1 MLDIV
6 AVPIGSPWEN
16 NWLWGVPL
24 VVITVV
30 FHVLGLGLVD
40 RGVTVLLDTKLFG
53 RPSLFRFVFIMG
65 AVVFVATFLHAME
78 AAMWAAAYRVLEAL
92 PGSRIAMFYSLN
104 AITSLG
110 HDNIYLAPRFDLLGP
125 IEALNGIMLF
135 GLTTAFLFA
144 ILQRVWFLGR
154 R

>member
-1 MLDIV
+1 MLDVVSVSINP
-6 AVPIGSPWEN
+6 ALEN

-40 RGVTVLLDTKLFG
+40 RGVTMLLETKRFG
-53 RPSLFRFVFIMG
+53 RPSLFRFVSIMG

-78 AAMWAAAYRVLEAL
+78 AAIWALAYLVLGAL
-92 PGSRIAMFYSLN
+92 PGSRVGMFYSLN

-144 ILQRVWFLGR
+144 ILQRVWFLGPR
-154 R
+154 